1 MDAFYA
7 AIEQRDQPRYRGVPI
22 VVGGRPEERGAV
34 CAASYEARKFG
45 IHSALPSRIAKQ
57 KCPHLIFVKPRFEV
71 YRAVSD
77 QIHSIFRRY
86 TDLVEPVAFD
96 EAYLDVTEPKLGLHY
111 ASTIARHIK
120 ADIFQETGLTA
131 SAGVSKNKFLAKM
144 ASGMNKPNGLTVIL
158 PEQAEAFIENLP
170 IEQFHGIGRVT
181 AIKMHELGIKTGA
194 DLKQRSEAE
203 LVQQF
208 GKIGH
213 FYYGIARGEDD
224 RPVEANRIRKSV
236 GAETSFAEDLGD
248 RDVMNQELEAIAQTL
263 HQRLEDRYA
272 GRTVT
277 LKVKFS
283 NYQQMTRSRTLTT
296 SIREL
301 DTIIAIAT
309 ELFAGIDLEER
320 KVRLLGISLSNLDS
334 KKDAGLIQLPLF
346 DLELHPVSHGMEC

>member
-7 AIEQRDQPRYRGVPI
+7 SIEQRDQPRYRGVPI
-22 VVGGRPEERGAV
+22 VVGGLPEERGAV

-57 KCPHLIFVKPRFEV
+57 KCPHLMFVKPRFEV
-71 YRAVSD
+71 YRAVSA

-86 TDLVEPVAFD
+86 TDIVEPVAFD
-96 EAYLDVTEPKLGLHY
+96 EAYLDVTEPKLELQY
-111 ASTIARHIK
+111 ASTIARQIK

-158 PEQAEAFIENLP
+158 PEQAESFIENLP

-181 AIKMHELGIKTGA
+181 AIKMHELGIATGF
-194 DLKQRSEAE
+194 DLKQRSQAE

-213 FYYGIARGEDD
+213 FYYGIARGEDN
-224 RPVEANRIRKSV
+224 RQVEANRIRKSV
-236 GAETSFAEDLGD
+236 GAETSFAEDLRD
-248 RDVMNQELEAIAQTL
+248 RDRMNQELEHIAQTL
-263 HQRLEDRYA
+263 HQRLEERYA
-272 GRTVT
+272 GRTLT

-283 NYQQMTRSRTLTT
+283 NYQQITRSRTLMT

-301 DTIIAIAT
+301 ATIMAIAT
-309 ELFAGIDLEER
+309 ELFSGIDLEER
-320 KVRLLGISLSNLDS
+320 HVRLLGLSLSNLDG
-334 KKDAGLIQLPLF
+334 KKDARHVQLPLF
-346 DLELHPVSHGMEC
+346 EIDLHPVGCET